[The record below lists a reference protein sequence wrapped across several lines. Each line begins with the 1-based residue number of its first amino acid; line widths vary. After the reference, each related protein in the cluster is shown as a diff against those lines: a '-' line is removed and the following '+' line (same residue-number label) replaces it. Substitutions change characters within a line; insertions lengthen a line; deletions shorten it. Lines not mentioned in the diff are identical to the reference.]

1 MRLFIEVLAAF
12 LRSNFMDHIANMAV
26 TTLLQAFFLLIAVF
40 FLKIILF
47 DRNNTNKLPLPPG
60 PKGLPLLGNVNDL
73 PPPGSKEY
81 LHWLNHKDLYG
92 PISSLTVLGQ
102 TIVIIHN
109 KSLAMELLEKR
120 AAIHSGRP
128 AMVFGMEM
136 CGWSVFMSSL
146 PYGSAYRLSRKLAYQ
161 EFGSKAAIE
170 KYYNLQERVVGRFL
184 WRANKDQGSNLLGHL
199 QTEAAE
205 LILKATYGYNVEPH
219 KNDPLVDLVDEA
231 MEQFGAAI
239 VPGKWAVDIL
249 PFLKHAP
256 DWLPGTGFKKTA
268 RAWKKTL
275 TDVIE
280 IPFQYAKDQES
291 HGGSESSF
299 VSRLLHDQGNRK
311 EKVNGNKSS
320 NQELSKDE
328 SQAIKHTAASLYTG
342 GADTTVSTMQSFFLA
357 MAMHPSIQLK
367 AQKELDRVIGNPPSR
382 LPTFSDRDQL
392 PHLNAIVEEA
402 QRWHPIAPM
411 GLPHA
416 TDKEDSINGY
426 RIPKGSLLLPAIWCF
441 TRDPSVYHDAEMFKP
456 ERFAEPYNEPYATNV
471 TFGFGRRVC
480 PGKLFADASLFLTF
494 AQSLAVFDIRP
505 GVDDGGKEVE
515 LVHGFTDGI
524 IGRPTPFEVRLVI
537 RSREHEELIEKFVE
551 RYPWEESGAGFV
563 ERMMI

>member
-1 MRLFIEVLAAF
+1 MGLTI
-12 LRSNFMDHIANMAV
+12 
-26 TTLLQAFFLLIAVF
+26 LLQVFFLLIAG
-40 FLKIILF
+40 FLLKRIFL
-47 DRNNTNKLPLPPG
+47 DRNNINKLPLPPG

-102 TIVIIHN
+102 TIVIIN
-109 KSLAMELLEKR
+109 DKSLAFELLEKR
-120 AAIHSGRP
+120 SAIHSGRP

-146 PYGSAYRLSRKLAYQ
+146 PYGPMHRLLRKLAYK
-161 EFGSKAAIE
+161 ELGSTLAIE
-170 KYYNLQERVVGRFL
+170 KYYRLQERVVGRFL
-184 WRANKDQGSNLLGHL
+184 WRTYKDEGNNLLGHL
-199 QTEAAE
+199 RTEAAE

-231 MEQFGAAI
+231 MEQFSAAI
-239 VPGKWAVDIL
+239 VPGKWAVDML
-249 PFLKHAP
+249 PFLQHAP
-256 DWLPGTGFKKTA
+256 EWLPGTGFKKTA

-275 TDVIE
+275 MSVIE

-291 HGGSESSF
+291 NGGSESSI
-299 VSRLLHDQGNRK
+299 VSRLLHDQRNRV
-311 EKVNGNKSS
+311 EGMDGDKSN
-320 NQELSKDE
+320 NQELGKE
-328 SQAIKHTAASLYTG
+328 EAQAIKHTAASLYTG
-342 GADTTVSTMQSFFLA
+342 GADTTVSSIQSFFLS
-357 MAMHPSIQLK
+357 MAMYPSVQLK
-367 AQKELDRVIGNPPSR
+367 AQQELDSVIGNPPTR
-382 LPTFSDRDQL
+382 FPTFSDRDQL
-392 PHLNAIVEEA
+392 PYLNAIVEEA

-426 RIPKGSLLLPAIWCF
+426 RIPKGSLLLPAIWWF
-441 TRDPSVYHDAEMFKP
+441 TRDPSVYHDAEVFKP

-494 AQSLAVFDIRP
+494 AQSLAVLNINR
-505 GVDDGGKEVE
+505 GVDDEGKEVE
-515 LVHGFTDGI
+515 MVHGFMDGI
-524 IGRPTPFEVRLVI
+524 IGRPTPFKVRLVT
-537 RSREHEELIEKFVE
+537 RSGKHGELIEKFVE
-551 RYPWEESGAGFV
+551 QHPWEESGAEFV
-563 ERMMI
+563 EKMIK